1 MPLPAV
7 VERLAPPARWV
18 AAPALENEPTVLT
31 VEIASTRKSVGTS
44 AVAELPM
51 PSKLCVVAVLVE
63 SGMSANAAYV
73 PIKASR
79 ANEHANRNLLRNAGR
94 NTVQTKFEPKTGAS
108 GMGYLRSRSCFL
120 GSCPI
125 FENVDDGLGISMEL

>member
-31 VEIASTRKSVGTS
+31 IEIASTRKSVGTR

-63 SGMSANAAYV
+63 SGMSAHAAYV

-94 NTVQTKFEPKTGAS
+94 NTVQTKFELETGAS
-108 GMGYLRSRSCFL
+108 GMVISDRDLFSWFL
-120 GSCPI
+120 SDFRERGQWT
-125 FENVDDGLGISMEL
+125 GG